1 MATSKL
7 TKEGFKEKFFD
18 YTKTQEWEYNG
29 ERPAVIDFYAD
40 WCGPCKAVAPIFEEL
55 SEDYKGKVDIYK
67 VDTEVE
73 QELASIF
80 GIRSIPSI
88 LFVPMEGQPMMQAG
102 ALPKETLVEVI
113 EKELLVKE
121 KA

>member
-29 ERPAVIDFYAD
+29 DRPAVIDFYAD